1 MTPIVSRPMPSGLS
15 RSRMPLKSLRN
26 QRGQAAVEIALL
38 LPVLLVLLF
47 GIILSGFTFYAFIQV
62 SNAAREGAR
71 AGSVWRLTQAASSLC
86 LEPTVERAI
95 YDSGSGTSALGWLSP
110 TSPSFNVTNDV
121 TITLIKPDNSLGVV
135 CDPRPGDR
143 LTVWVTYRYRLPL
156 VSVLLPQFPQPIVI
170 VRDVMMEVQ

>member
-71 AGSVWRLTQAASSLC
+71 AGSVYRITQAGSGLT
-86 LEPTVERAI
+86 LEETVEQAI
-95 YDSGSGTSALGWLSP
+95 YDPGGPTSALGFLSP
-110 TSPSFNVTNDV
+110 TSPSFNVANDV
-121 TITLIKPDNSLGVV
+121 DV
-135 CDPRPGDR
+135 
-143 LTVWVTYRYRLPL
+143 VWVDADADTVISSGDQLSVTVTYSYTLPL

>member
-71 AGSVWRLTQAASSLC
+71 AGSVYRITQAGSGLT
-86 LEPTVERAI
+86 LEETVEQAI
-95 YDSGSGTSALGWLSP
+95 YDPGGPTSALGFLSP
-110 TSPSFNVTNDV
+110 TSPSFDVANDV
-121 TITLIKPDNSLGVV
+121 DVV
-135 CDPRPGDR
+135 LVDVDADPTVISSGDQ
-143 LTVWVTYRYRLPL
+143 LTVTVTYSYTLPL